1 MKNISDMSIL
11 ITGGGSGIGEGTAS
25 YFVKHGAKVTI
36 CGRNKDKLE
45 NVSKKLGNSCHA
57 VKCDITKNDER
68 INLIEEA
75 INHGQKLNAL
85 INNAGNMLRGPI
97 TDLNEDKLL
106 DLFHTNVISGM
117 MLTGLAVPH
126 LEKSQGA
133 IIFIGSI
140 HTRRAFPGA
149 SPYAAT
155 KGSLETL
162 TGVLASELGEKKI
175 RVNCVLPGAVP
186 TDINIRA
193 GLFTEEEHSKRMQAM
208 APMHALKRVGTS
220 EEIAESIDY
229 LIRSEWTTGA
239 SLVVD
244 GGLSLG
250 TSSF

>member
-1 MKNISDMSIL
+1 
-11 ITGGGSGIGEGTAS
+11 
-25 YFVKHGAKVTI
+25 
-36 CGRNKDKLE
+36 
-45 NVSKKLGNSCHA
+45 
-57 VKCDITKNDER
+57 
-68 INLIEEA
+68 
-75 INHGQKLNAL
+75 
-85 INNAGNMLRGPI
+85 MLRGPI

-155 KGSLETL
+155 KGSLESL

-193 GLFTEEEHSKRMQAM
+193 GLF
-208 APMHALKRVGTS
+208 
-220 EEIAESIDY
+220 
-229 LIRSEWTTGA
+229 
-239 SLVVD
+239 
-244 GGLSLG
+244 LSLIHI
-250 TSSF
+250 

>member
-25 YFVKHGAKVTI
+25 YFVKNGAKVTI
-36 CGRNKDKLE
+36 CGRNMDKLE
-45 NVSKKLGNSCHA
+45 NVSKKLGDSCHA
-57 VKCDITKNDER
+57 VKCDVTKNDER
-68 INLIEEA
+68 
-75 INHGQKLNAL
+75 
-85 INNAGNMLRGPI
+85 
-97 TDLNEDKLL
+97 
-106 DLFHTNVISGM
+106 

-155 KGSLETL
+155 KGSLESL

-208 APMHALKRVGTS
+208 APMHALKRVGTC
-220 EEIAESIDY
+220 EEIAEPIDY